1 MAQRM
6 IDMERFQLEAK
17 ETPFNVHDHQ
27 VILATLLGQ
36 EGDIDVELV
45 QGPSGFVM
53 KPNTARLT
61 MKRGPGGTMSPWMC
75 YVHQNFYPWVEQ
87 RQFREPSEKKSSAL
101 EIPKDVS
108 RELSQND
115 LYLLTHLHSFQTQ
128 KLKGLER
135 FIPRFYGVNPER
147 KLIKRVPKLIHKF
160 LTPTVLAGFFADSG
174 NIVGKNDDLVFE
186 VSQWKDDLDS
196 VHRMVSA
203 FRRAYKWSLVPH
215 ALEIP
220 AQNKEE
226 GDSQTRY
233 FLVMEKNDQAEFLG
247 TIAKDLKL
255 FNAIHVIRHHPLR
268 QKVRQ
273 LARRW

>member
-1 MAQRM
+1 MN
-6 IDMERFQLEAK
+6 DMERFHFEPK

-36 EGDIDVELV
+36 EGNIDVELV

-53 KPNTARLT
+53 KPNAARLT

-87 RQFREPSEKKSSAL
+87 RQFREPSEGKSSAL

-115 LYLLTHLHSFQTQ
+115 VYLLTHLHSFQTQ

-135 FIPRFYGVNPER
+135 FISRFYGVNPEG

-196 VHRMVSA
+196 VHRMVGA
-203 FRRAYKWSLVPH
+203 FQKAYGWSLVPRT
-215 ALEIP
+215 LETP
-220 AQNKEE
+220 SQNKDQ

-233 FLVMEKNDQAEFLG
+233 FLVMDKKDHAAFLG
-247 TIAKDLKL
+247 TIAQDLRL
-255 FNAIHVIRHHPLR
+255 FNAIHVIRYYPLR
-268 QKVRQ
+268 QKLRK